1 MAFSSCVMSVLG
13 GRTICYVT
21 DERNKATVKER
32 RLSIPSL
39 GDIKDIKVTE
49 GFNLLPNEGSLR

>member
-1 MAFSSCVMSVLG
+1 MLTVLG
-13 GRTICYVT
+13 GRNVCYVT

-32 RLSIPSL
+32 RLSIPSF